1 MPYIHRNNIV
11 DIDLNKSG
19 TVFRSFANHC
29 IGEGD
34 VKGNVFGFRCLRNG
48 EVQDLSSCTVM
59 GYFIRADGYTVVMT
73 GGVNENNIAYV
84 RLPAS
89 CYVVEGNFT
98 LAVKIYS
105 GEEAGTMRI
114 VDGTVV
120 NTTTN
125 AVIDPGG
132 VVPDLSDLMAVIGRA
147 EAAADYIS
155 GMQIGTSV
163 LNGTRYRLN
172 VTLPEEEEE
181 T

>member
-1 MPYIHRNNIV
+1 MAVIQD
-11 DIDLNKSG
+11 DILTLDLNRG
-19 TVFRSFANHC
+19 GFHRSFVEHAIGRWDISGNRYGIRLVRGGEPVDVRMCSC
-29 IGEGD
+29 I
-34 VKGNVFGFRCLRNG
+34 
-48 EVQDLSSCTVM
+48 

-73 GGVNENNIAYV
+73 GAVNENNIAYV

-98 LAVKIYS
+98 MAVKIYS

-172 VTLPEEEEE
+172 VTLPEEVEE